1 MRRFDKPPS
10 LTACVW
16 LRRST
21 AKQMMFGALLL
32 LWSWKPTQ
40 VLQVNADLVHPSGE
54 RFTEHH
60 ARVAVEADFLERRRA
75 VLAAR
80 RHFADADF
88 VANHLDGLLALDH
101 TAG

>member
-1 MRRFDKPPS
+1 MRRFDK
-10 LTACVW
+10 ACVVTT
-16 LRRST
+16 LHRKADDVR
-21 AKQMMFGALLL
+21 GALLLLL

-101 TAG
+101 TAE